1 MTSYG
6 SIALNA
12 PDAVDTTRSQRQRLA
27 VAATGLVA
35 LTAAGALVA
44 WSLAPTPAAWDVV
57 VVGGGPAGLVAAEY
71 LSRDPSISVLL
82 LEAGGPSLQ
91 CTGGTMVPEYAA
103 STGWT
108 LFDIPGEYAHVAFGL
123 PKSVTDVWRIDELS
137 SPQNHLAKIL
147 GGSSS
152 INAALYFRTPDNYVD
167 EIDWPVSATTVRNGF
182 AAIERFFGWTD
193 TPSMDGRRYAQ
204 GVYNT
209 LASALQLANYSE
221 HDLNHDTN
229 AKHRVFGHPPFTV
242 KDGLRDSPAKTFLG
256 AMAHRP
262 NFALRLGAR
271 VEQIVHANGKAT
283 HVLYKEDAANAA
295 SVMHEAILSARGAV
309 LVATGALL
317 SPRLLLQS
325 GIGPLSQRDLV
336 TKRPLPSPL
345 RADAWL
351 QNENVGAHIF
361 DAHQVALTFRTANV
375 SNSSG
380 FGFDYMRPSPSVLD
394 QFVKTRSGPM
404 ASANPVLI
412 AYETVA
418 DAFSGHSFQFQ
429 LSVFPHVM
437 PNLELSPPANDQEM
451 DWTICFTLNNPLSRD
466 RAGFFPNGSYSGAMA
481 GHLYWSHPADAR
493 MMATFIQSTIDQIA
507 AYSKQATVPVFPAPS
522 ALQWATW
529 ATNRTSWI
537 VQHTL
542 ITDHFGGACIVASNR
557 SNDRC
562 ADETFRVLG
571 TSNVFVGDGSVVK
584 SGNVNPYGFVMYT
597 GYEAAT
603 HVDAYL
609 RA

>member
-1 MTSYG
+1 MTTYG

-12 PDAVDTTRSQRQRLA
+12 PDATRSQRQRLA

-44 WSLAPTPAAWDVV
+44 WSLAPAPAAWDVV

-71 LSRDPSISVLL
+71 LSRDPSVSVLL

-123 PKSVTDVWRIDELS
+123 PKSVMDVWRIDELS
-137 SPQNHLAKIL
+137 SPQNHLANIL

-152 INAALYFRTPDNYVD
+152 INAALYFRTPDDYVD
-167 EIDWPVSATTVRNGF
+167 EIDWPVSASAVRNGF

-193 TPSMDGRRYAQ
+193 TPSVDGRRYAQ

-221 HDLNHDTN
+221 HDLNRDSN
-229 AKHRVFGHPPFTV
+229 AKHRVYGHPPFTV

-262 NFALRLGAR
+262 NFELRLGAR
-271 VEQIVHANGKAT
+271 VEQIVHVDGKAT
-283 HVLYKEDAANAA
+283 HVLYKEDAANATSA
-295 SVMHEAILSARGAV
+295 VLSARGAV
-309 LVATGALL
+309 IVATGALL
-317 SPRLLLQS
+317 SPRLLMQS

-336 TKRPLPSPL
+336 TTRPLPSPL
-345 RADAWL
+345 RADAWI

-361 DAHQVALTFRTANV
+361 DAHQVALTFRTSHVANT
-375 SNSSG
+375 SG
-380 FGFDYMRPSPSVLD
+380 FGFDYMRPSADDLR
-394 QFVKTRSGPM
+394 QFVTTRSGPM

-412 AYETVA
+412 AYETLA
-418 DAFSGHSFQFQ
+418 DASSGHAYQFQ
-429 LSVFPHVM
+429 LSIFPHVM
-437 PNLELSPPANDQEM
+437 PNLDLSPPANDHEM
-451 DWTICFTLNNPLSRD
+451 DWTIVLRSTTRSRGTA
-466 RAGFFPNGSYSGAMA
+466 RASFP
-481 GHLYWSHPADAR
+481 
-493 MMATFIQSTIDQIA
+493 TESTIDRIVA
-507 AYSKQATVPVFPAPS
+507 DSKQATVPVFPAPS

-557 SNDRC
+557 SSDRC

-603 HVDAYL
+603 HVHAFL
-609 RA
+609 RS